1 MYRNSLIP
9 RGHTHTDV
17 HARDGY
23 CTLGECQGMIE
34 GEATRIAVKYL
45 RNSDE
50 HVTYDRWSISVDPR
64 DAANRAAET
73 TKRIQELNSPPLQRV
88 SVTILGNAILYTY
101 EIKKENHPLPKF
113 YWYLPA
119 AVLFVIL
126 LLRVVRCLP

>member
-1 MYRNSLIP
+1 MQYLVCP

-34 GEATRIAVKYL
+34 GEATRIAVKY
-45 RNSDE
+45 
-50 HVTYDRWSISVDPR
+50 
-64 DAANRAAET
+64 
-73 TKRIQELNSPPLQRV
+73 SPPPRRLV
-88 SVTILGNAILYTY
+88 SAEPMGNAILYTY
-101 EIKKENHPLPKF
+101 STNKEKRPLPKF
-113 YWYLPA
+113 YWCLPA